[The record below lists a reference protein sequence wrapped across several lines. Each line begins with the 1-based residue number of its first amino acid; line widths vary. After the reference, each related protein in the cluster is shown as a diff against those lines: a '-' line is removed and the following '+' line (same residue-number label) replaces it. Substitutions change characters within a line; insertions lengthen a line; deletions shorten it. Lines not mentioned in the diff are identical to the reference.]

1 MITRPAN
8 EFKLLPSDLVFC
20 AIPFGMAFYERE
32 EVSLSCQY
40 EIIDTMPV
48 LPELNTELSFA
59 PTISSEKRS
68 TAPPSYAPGNSLDP
82 RTCFYSTSQQASPT
96 QTSRLSPTQSK
107 LGGLTQAADKGQRQE
122 TLEDNVYEVQLDPLM
137 LS

>member
-1 MITRPAN
+1 
-8 EFKLLPSDLVFC
+8 
-20 AIPFGMAFYERE
+20 MAFYERE
-32 EVSLSCQY
+32 EVSLSSQY

-48 LPELNTELSFA
+48 LPELNTESSFA